1 MFGNE
6 AAMRVMTSDVFDR
19 WTRGAGTVALAA
31 LIWAVVVPEG
41 IFWTA
46 VLAAGLMG
54 AAVATAV
61 VVRSRQVPTL
71 AQVIASAE
79 AEPVF
84 GPAPG
89 GYTSGAALR
98 PIGERK
104 S

>member
-1 MFGNE
+1 
-6 AAMRVMTSDVFDR
+6 MRVMTSDIFDR
-19 WTRGAGTVALAA
+19 WTRGAGLVALVA
-31 LIWAVVVPEG
+31 LVWAVVVPDG

-54 AAVATAV
+54 AAGATAV
-61 VVRSRQVPTL
+61 LVRSRQVPTL

-79 AEPVF
+79 AEPVVV
-84 GPAPG
+84 PVPG
-89 GYTSGAALR
+89 GYAGGARLR